1 MHESLQYDFSID
13 MSDNELS
20 RNKNS
25 LKEYGGL
32 RLLEKDVCKYRIM
45 KGNPQINQEVGL
57 LRPLINEFIVN
68 IA

>member
-1 MHESLQYDFSID
+1 MNCLAIKD
-13 MSDNELS
+13 
-20 RNKNS
+20 S

-57 LRPLINEFIVN
+57 LRPLIYEFIVN
-68 IA
+68 IV

>member
-57 LRPLINEFIVN
+57 LRPLIYEFIVN
-68 IA
+68 IV

>member
-1 MHESLQYDFSID
+1 MNCLAIKD
-13 MSDNELS
+13 
-20 RNKNS
+20 S

-68 IA
+68 IV

>member
-45 KGNPQINQEVGL
+45 KGNPQINEEVGL
-57 LRPLINEFIVN
+57 LGPSINEFIVN
-68 IA
+68 IV

>member
-45 KGNPQINQEVGL
+45 KGNPQINEEVGL
-57 LRPLINEFIVN
+57 LGPLINEFIVN
-68 IA
+68 IV